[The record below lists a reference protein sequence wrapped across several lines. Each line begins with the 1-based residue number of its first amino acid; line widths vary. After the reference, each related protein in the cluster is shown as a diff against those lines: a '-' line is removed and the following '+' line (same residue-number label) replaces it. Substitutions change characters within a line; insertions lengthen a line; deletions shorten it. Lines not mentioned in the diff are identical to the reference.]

1 MTDRPLSSW
10 DTSRKIALPLG
21 FVILIGLF
29 WEWSVARLQL
39 SSAVMAAPSTVWEVL
54 FAHSELL
61 LKHSWPTAREALA
74 GFGLAAL
81 GGITLGIALAVL
93 PLVRRGLYPHVVA
106 FQLIPKVAL
115 APLFILW
122 FGVGSEARLMF
133 VVFMAF
139 FPIVVSTISG
149 ISGTPAGALQLGKA
163 LGCTPWQELTHI
175 RIPYAVPQ
183 IAAGLKVSVTMAIIG
198 TVVGEFVTGQEGLG
212 FLIIM
217 GSANGQ
223 SAVVFA
229 AITFLSALGLMLF
242 GLVTAVNQY
251 ARKRWADTA

>member
-1 MTDRPLSSW
+1 MTDIPGSW
-10 DTSRKIALPLG
+10 WATSRKIALPLG
-21 FVILIGLF
+21 FVILIGMV
-29 WEWSVARLQL
+29 WEWSVARLQV
-39 SSAVMAAPSTVWEVL
+39 SSAVMAAPSSVWEVL
-54 FAHSELL
+54 FAYSELL
-61 LKHSWPTAREALA
+61 FKHSWPTAREALA
-74 GFGLAAL
+74 GFGLATVT
-81 GGITLGIALAVL
+81 GITLGIVLAVL
-93 PLVRRGLYPHVVA
+93 PVVRRGLYPHVVA

-122 FGVGSEARLMF
+122 FGIGSEARLMF
-133 VVFMAF
+133 VIFMAF
-139 FPIVVSTISG
+139 FPIVVSTMSG
-149 ISGTPAGALQLGKA
+149 ISGTPAGALKLGQA
-163 LGCTPWQELTHI
+163 LGCSKWQELIHI

-183 IAAGLKVSVTMAIIG
+183 ISAGLKVSVTMAIIG

-242 GLVTAVNQY
+242 GLVAGANQY

>member
-1 MTDRPLSSW
+1 MTDIPGSW
-10 DTSRKIALPLG
+10 VASFRKIALPLG
-21 FVILIGLF
+21 FVILIGIV

-39 SSAVMAAPSTVWEVL
+39 SSAVMAAPSSVWEVL
-54 FAHSELL
+54 LAHSELL

-74 GFGLAAL
+74 GFGLAAAT
-81 GGITLGIALAVL
+81 GVTLGIVLAVL
-93 PLVRRGLYPHVVA
+93 PVVRRGLYPHVVA

-122 FGVGSEARLMF
+122 FGIGSEARLMF
-133 VVFMAF
+133 VIFMAF
-139 FPIVVSTISG
+139 FPIVVSTMSG
-149 ISGTPAGALQLGKA
+149 ISGTPAGALKLGQA
-163 LGCTPWQELTHI
+163 LGCSKWQELIYI
-175 RIPYAVPQ
+175 RIPYAMPQ

-229 AITFLSALGLMLF
+229 AITFLSALGLLLF
-242 GLVTAVNQY
+242 GLVAAANQY